1 MKRGRETKQ
10 AMENREEESE
20 NCAEECGYDL
30 GKDCAHSVRRP
41 WGSAPERLKT
51 VSSKINTVLP
61 STEPLKVE
69 TSVWIYGVHLCLC

>member
-10 AMENREEESE
+10 ATENREEESVQK
-20 NCAEECGYDL
+20 NVDTIWVKTAY
-30 GKDCAHSVRRP
+30 KHSVRRP

-69 TSVWIYGVHLCLC
+69 TSGWIYGVHLCSC